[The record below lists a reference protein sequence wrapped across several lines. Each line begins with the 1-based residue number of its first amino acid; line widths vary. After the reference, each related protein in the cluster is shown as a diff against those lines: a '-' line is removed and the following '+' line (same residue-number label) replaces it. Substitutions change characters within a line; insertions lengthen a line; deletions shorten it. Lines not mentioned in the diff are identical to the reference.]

1 MGSIIS
7 SRHMLYE
14 NDNQNIDLES
24 ILDLSYLYQ
33 DIILKY
39 NNFMDDNSFNSS
51 NNKEYIQNI
60 YDILKYIQ
68 KNKKIYMRNNNF
80 DNYINNSLSMVN
92 NINNIIHEN
101 NLFIV

>member
-7 SRHMLYE
+7 TRHMLYE

-24 ILDLSYLYQ
+24 ILDLTYLYQ
-33 DIILKY
+33 IIILKY

-51 NNKEYIQNI
+51 YNKEYIQNI

-80 DNYINNSLSMVN
+80 DNYINNSLSMIN